1 MTALRQRLIEDMQ
14 VRNYS
19 PRTVEAYV
27 AAVAK
32 LAKHFR
38 RSPDQ
43 LSGEDVRVFQVH
55 WLAQKVSWS
64 QFNQIVSGLRF
75 FFGTTLARP
84 STFCRW
90 VHKESALRPVEQ
102 PAARGAFASSA
113 AVAVAAFGPDR
124 NVVRGNQ
131 ACRADALSC
140 LRQRAE
146 GAWRVVAAIGS
157 VHFCWR
163 AAEGFDSRIDRRH
176 VVIAET
182 LAPVTNPTCRPA
194 LRAESRIGVGFFVV
208 GHAPASAKSRIPA
221 KIVDTSHDRR
231 VNSTRRGIGAP

>member
-43 LSGEDVRVFQVH
+43 LSGEDIRVFQVH

-84 STFCRW
+84 STCCRW

-102 PAARGAFASSA
+102 PA
-113 AVAVAAFGPDR
+113 
-124 NVVRGNQ
+124 
-131 ACRADALSC
+131 
-140 LRQRAE
+140 
-146 GAWRVVAAIGS
+146 
-157 VHFCWR
+157 
-163 AAEGFDSRIDRRH
+163 SRS
-176 VVIAET
+176 IA
-182 LAPVTNPTCRPA
+182 
-194 LRAESRIGVGFFVV
+194 
-208 GHAPASAKSRIPA
+208 
-221 KIVDTSHDRR
+221 DTS
-231 VNSTRRGIGAP
+231 